1 MTALFGNFSPARINA
16 IVDDLLRKEPRGGGD
31 RAGMEFEVRNQYCN
45 RYNHW
50 RDIQTCNKIYWGY
63 TELEIARLGMY
74 NHSAVESYVMTRF
87 YPDYSSHYHLPS
99 GQKAGASRKINRIWD
114 RIENIR
120 RASQRGSLPGV
131 YEISAGSSYYAPTV
145 GYVIA
150 DNGDHA
156 SQLGTTLFGCFA
168 PDVESFAATWKGFP
182 NIERLERLASKL
194 QAKFRE
200 EAEELEST
208 YLAQKAEN
216 ETNARNASM
225 AQMVALDLV
234 ESLREADTA

>member
-1 MTALFGNFSPARINA
+1 MTALFGNFSTDRINA

-31 RAGMEFEVRNQYCN
+31 RAGIEFFVENDYCS

-50 RDIQTCNKIYWGY
+50 RDFFRCNKLYWGY
-63 TELEIARLGMY
+63 TEMEIARLGFRS
-74 NHSAVESYVMTRF
+74 HSDVEQHVMTRF
-87 YPDYSSHYHLPS
+87 YPDHSSHWHLPS
-99 GQKAGASRKINRIWD
+99 GKKAGASRKINRIWD
-114 RIENIR
+114 RIENVS
-120 RASQRGSLPGV
+120 RAVRNGRLPGV
-131 YEISAGSSYYAPTV
+131 YEISAGNNYYAPTV

-168 PDVESFAATWKGFP
+168 PEVESFTATFKGFP

-194 QAKFRE
+194 QAKFRQ
-200 EAEELEST
+200 EAEELEAT

-225 AQMVALDLV
+225 AQMVALDMV
-234 ESLREADTA
+234 ESLREVDAA